1 MAING
6 DYAAP
11 ITVNGFTCRNCTD
24 VDRAKRNIDPADPTG
39 AKARAKEAL
48 GIEDKTK
55 HKVFDAKKIE
65 EAIAAHQAQQ
75 DRIQERVNAAKEAS
89 GYGADSYRPPQPGSL
104 VNLSA

>member
-1 MAING
+1 MAVNG
-6 DYAAP
+6 DYSVP
-11 ITVNGFTCRNCTD
+11 VTVNGFTCRNCTD

-65 EAIAAHQAQQ
+65 DAIATHQAQQ
-75 DRIQERVNAAKEAS
+75 DRVKAAKEAA
-89 GYGADSYRPPQPGSL
+89 GYGAETYRPPEPGSL